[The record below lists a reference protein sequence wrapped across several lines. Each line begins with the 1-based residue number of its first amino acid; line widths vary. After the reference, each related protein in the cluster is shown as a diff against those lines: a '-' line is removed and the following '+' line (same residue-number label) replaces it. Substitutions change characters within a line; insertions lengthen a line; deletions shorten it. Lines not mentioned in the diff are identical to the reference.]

1 MKSSAF
7 NEYKFENNS
16 QGGMADTIKGM
27 QFHPYIAVSD
37 RTEERE
43 QVRTSHYHTETA
55 GFFSNSDC
63 VITGGQFT
71 QNLATYGTIF
81 SWN

>member
-1 MKSSAF
+1 MKSSALD
-7 NEYKFENNS
+7 EYKFENDS
-16 QGGMADTIKGM
+16 QGGTDTNKTT
-27 QFHPYIAVSD
+27 QFHPYIAASD

-43 QVRTSHYHTETA
+43 RAHTPHYHTGTA

-71 QNLATYGTIF
+71 QNLAICGMIF
-81 SWN
+81 S